1 MEKLETLLENDSIIG
16 ALVISRVAGG
26 EVIESAI
33 KNANNF
39 QNLLELS
46 LDYIDKF
53 MSYKIESS
61 KYSNLINDKNL
72 KKIKL
77 EYEEYTID
85 FIEVKNDDIFLVVL
99 YDNTYPKGIN
109 ELYIKM
115 AFDYVFHS
123 Y

>member
-1 MEKLETLLENDSIIG
+1 MQNLETLLENDSVKG
-16 ALVISRVAGG
+16 ALIISRLAGG

-33 KNANNF
+33 KDPNNF
-39 QNLLELS
+39 QNFLELA

-61 KYSNLINDKNL
+61 KYISLINDKNL
-72 KKIKL
+72 KRIKL
-77 EYEEYTID
+77 QFEENTFD
-85 FIEVKNDDIFLVVL
+85 FIEIKNDDIFLVIL

-109 ELYIKM
+109 ELYINM
-115 AFDYVFHS
+115 AIDYAFNS